1 MAAQKKAAQRKKAAA
16 PKSRVRATRKT
27 YQLQE
32 ARVVVETRGAGKPLL
47 LLHSEDRYEHNTPLI
62 DELARNHRVI
72 MPWMP
77 GFDKSTLPDSV
88 TSIDD
93 ISYLYLDLLD
103 RMKLTDVTVLGFS
116 VGGWIANEMA
126 TKNCSRLKKLAL
138 VTPVGIKNGGPYDRD
153 IEDIYFHRFD
163 VVKKM
168 KFHDVSKDP
177 RVLTE
182 MSDKEAMDEARAR
195 ETTAQLCWDPY
206 FHNPSLRY
214 RLNRVT
220 AKTLLIWGA
229 NDGIVKPSYGRG
241 YAKKIPGAK
250 FVSIPKAGHFPHV
263 EQPEAFM
270 KHLHT
275 FLK

>member
-1 MAAQKKAAQRKKAAA
+1 MAATKKAARLKKAAA
-16 PKSRVRATRKT
+16 PKTSPRKTRKT

-32 ARVVVETRGAGKPLL
+32 ARVVVESKGTGKPLL
-47 LLHSEDRYEHNTPLI
+47 LLHSEDRYEHNTALI
-62 DELARNHRVI
+62 DELAKTHRVI

-103 RMKLTDVTVLGFS
+103 QMKLTDVTVIGFS
-116 VGGWIANEMA
+116 VGGWIANEIA
-126 TKNCSRLKKLAL
+126 TKNCTRLKKIVL
-138 VTPVGIKNGGPYDRD
+138 VAPVGIKNGGPYDRD

-168 KFHDVSKDP
+168 KFHNIKKDP
-177 RVLTE
+177 RVLTD
-182 MSDKEAMDEARAR
+182 MSEAEAMDEARAR

-214 RLNRVT
+214 RLNRV
-220 AKTLLIWGA
+220 AVKTLLIWGA
-229 NDGIVKPSYGRG
+229 NDGIVKPSYGRA

-250 FVSIPKAGHFPHV
+250 FASIPKAGHFPHV
-263 EQPEAFM
+263 EQPDAFM
-270 KHLHT
+270 KILRP
-275 FLK
+275 FLR